1 MEPLAPGRTLALPIR
16 ARFVTLRGY
25 QYCPSDWRMPYIPV
39 GWFFAVLPLSGG
51 GTLVLFVPVA
61 GQAAGSA
68 LRFPQAVPAAG
79 RRSPAVELAA
89 AQLCGY
95 SLSPRFVVY
104 ADQLGDA
111 VSTLIRP
118 LPVLLDSVL
127 TYLGMWSSSQFM
139 ASWRLS

>member
-68 LRFPQAVPAAG
+68 LRFPQDQ
-79 RRSPAVELAA
+79 RSATWGTTA
-89 AQLCGY
+89 
-95 SLSPRFVVY
+95 
-104 ADQLGDA
+104 
-111 VSTLIRP
+111 
-118 LPVLLDSVL
+118 
-127 TYLGMWSSSQFM
+127 SSSQQYLA
-139 ASWRLS
+139 ASVFTQAMTMDKTITNTLAARAHLSSLRCLARWSPWSADPAPAVDQR